1 MRRLSM
7 FLVSAIAAALAV
19 AGCGSDSGNPG
30 TAGAGATQCVGTYA
44 AVSAADFAA
53 RTTSGKGCSS
63 DTASICGND
72 VTALV
77 GTCGKTCF
85 LQAASDDDSQAACV
99 APCITQ
105 AVTTPQVLSDSCI
118 DCYVQDVACARDL
131 CLAKCGVTPGSPECA
146 QCRADNGCAAAFYGC
161 SGLPVPAG
169 TDLGSAGAGD

>member
-1 MRRLSM
+1 M
-7 FLVSAIAAALAV
+7 
-19 AGCGSDSGNPG
+19 D
-30 TAGAGATQCVGTYA
+30 TA
-44 AVSAADFAA
+44 AV
-53 RTTSGKGCSS
+53 CS
-63 DTASICGND
+63 ND

-99 APCITQ
+99 APCIMQ
-105 AVTTPQVLSDSCI
+105 AVTTPKMLSDSCI

-131 CLAKCGVTPGSPECA
+131 CLGTCGVTPGSADCA
-146 QCRADNGCAAAFYGC
+146 KCRAENGCAAAFYGC